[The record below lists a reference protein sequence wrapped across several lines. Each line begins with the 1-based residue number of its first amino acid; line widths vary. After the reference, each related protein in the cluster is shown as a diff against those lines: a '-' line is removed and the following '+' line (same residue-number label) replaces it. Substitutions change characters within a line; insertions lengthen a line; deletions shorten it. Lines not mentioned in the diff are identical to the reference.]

1 MEENKQ
7 KNYYEIL
14 EIPVNSSPEGIHQ
27 GYVAAKNAYSGDSL
41 ALYSLLSKEECDHIL
56 SLVDEAYTV
65 LSDPEKRRLYDHA
78 RGFNMET
85 AAPQQTNVRFAA
97 PPSYNKSSA
106 YMTPAAEVF
115 SAQQPSE
122 NSLQKLVANKRYAL
136 QYPVD
141 PEMEKKIE
149 QTTEFT
155 GAFLKEVREYKN
167 VDIIRM
173 SEMTKVSKTY
183 LLGLEADDFDNLPAV
198 VYVRG
203 FVYQYAKCLKLN
215 PDLVA
220 SSYVYRLKKARE
232 KK

>member
-1 MEENKQ
+1 M
-7 KNYYEIL
+7 
-14 EIPVNSSPEGIHQ
+14 
-27 GYVAAKNAYSGDSL
+27 
-41 ALYSLLSKEECDHIL
+41 
-56 SLVDEAYTV
+56 
-65 LSDPEKRRLYDHA
+65 YDHA

-85 AAPQQTNVRFAA
+85 AATQTHNVKFSA

-115 SAQQPSE
+115 SSQAPSE

-136 QYPVD
+136 QFTVD
-141 PEMEKKIE
+141 AEMEKKIE

-155 GAFLKEVREYKN
+155 GAFLKEIREYKN
-167 VDIIRM
+167 VDILRM

-183 LLGLEADDFDNLPAV
+183 LTAIEGDDFDNLPAI

-203 FVYQYAKCLKLN
+203 FIFQYAKCLKLN

-220 SSYVYRLKKARE
+220 SSYAYRLKKVRE